1 MDFDKLR
8 QWFEMAQKYQ
18 GKTFW
23 SGVFDQ
29 EYAKQFMNEFN
40 EAGQGNVQTLY
51 PKADI
56 FRNPQEFIIL
66 IDIPGVRKEDV
77 QLSLAGD
84 SLYVRGTSRPFYSDM
99 QLIASE
105 RFSGTFERA
114 IRLPES
120 VGGAKISAKFE
131 NGLLEIHIVRKL
143 EAQVEIPID

>member
-18 GKTFW
+18 GKNFW
-23 SGVFDQ
+23 SGVFDH
-29 EYAKQFMNEFN
+29 EYTKQFINEFS

-56 FRNPQEFIIL
+56 IRSPQEYIIL

-84 SLYVRGTSRPFYSDM
+84 SLYVKGTSRSFYSDM
-99 QLIASE
+99 QLLSSE

-114 IRLPES
+114 IRLPEP
-120 VGGAKISAKFE
+120 VGGARISAKFD
-131 NGLLEIHIVRKL
+131 NGLLEIHIIRKQ
-143 EAQVEIPID
+143 EAQMQIPID